1 MSLPGFRIYF
11 IKRKFIYFIDEKL
24 DLRTWTD
31 LKTNISEHETI
42 FSSFITTCLLMN
54 FKSFKML

>member
-1 MSLPGFRIYF
+1 MSLPGFRTYL
-11 IKRKFIYFIDEKL
+11 IKRKFIYSIDEKL

-31 LKTNISEHETI
+31 LRTNISEHETA

-54 FKSFKML
+54 FKVFKML